1 MSVAALDVL
10 IVAFRLSDVERGYPS
25 GYLAAEI
32 YRQGMEPD
40 PASWYDWHGNIP
52 VRTKPELI
60 CGTCVDDFEYD
71 DGSYAPSLI
80 AIEHGHKDVLQA
92 LIQVGAVVA
101 ARAPHLV
108 HLAVSSER
116 LGCVKVP
123 VQAGADFSVQDDEG
137 NTPAHLTAQLTV
149 LPNSELLKTIAEA
162 AGDADMRV
170 VNNTGETPSH
180 LAAKLPRS
188 QESDVCTRLR
198 LIGALSSDTAL
209 TPLDVDA

>member
-123 VQAGADFSVQDDEG
+123 VQAGADFFSSRRRRKHTSALD
-137 NTPAHLTAQLTV
+137 
-149 LPNSELLKTIAEA
+149 STINRVAEFRA
-162 AGDADMRV
+162 PED
-170 VNNTGETPSH
+170 H
-180 LAAKLPRS
+180 CRS
-188 QESDVCTRLR
+188 SRRC
-198 LIGALSSDTAL
+198 
-209 TPLDVDA
+209 